1 MVQIMEYDE
10 IVLETFLKN
19 QGKLFDENVAE
30 TLEEAKEF
38 LEDCMALV
46 FQDIRAVRKYWEE
59 EGVDIEE
66 LSDEELKEELEVFEI
81 PDGRYLVVE
90 A

>member
-1 MVQIMEYDE
+1 MEYDE

-46 FQDIRAVRKYWEE
+46 FPNIKEVHKYWEE
-59 EGVDIEE
+59 EGMDVEE

>member
-1 MVQIMEYDE
+1 MGEYNE
-10 IVLETFLKN
+10 ECLKTFLEK
-19 QGKLFDENVAE
+19 QEQLFDEPVAE
-30 TLEEAKEF
+30 TLEAAEAF

-46 FQDIRAVRKYWEE
+46 CRDIRAVRKYWEE

>member
-1 MVQIMEYDE
+1 MEYDE

-38 LEDCMALV
+38 LEDCMALA